1 MKQIYGDKSS
11 RVQRD
16 EVLFL
21 PHKTSKRLPLT
32 IYLKDKFEK
41 LKEDEFR

>member
-1 MKQIYGDKSS
+1 MKQRYRDKSS

-21 PHKTSKRLPLT
+21 PHKLQKGFCFAML
-32 IYLKDKFEK
+32 LKDKFEK